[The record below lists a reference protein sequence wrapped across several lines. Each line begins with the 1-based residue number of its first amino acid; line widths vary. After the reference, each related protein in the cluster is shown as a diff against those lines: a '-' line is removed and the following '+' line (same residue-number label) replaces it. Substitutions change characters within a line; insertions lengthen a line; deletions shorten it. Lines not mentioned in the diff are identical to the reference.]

1 MLSCKMRSL
10 QDFTQLGLQLTKEQ
24 DGVYLMQQMELEA
37 KLSLFGVITPLVV
50 RTENFQV
57 EYEISEEFL
66 IMTVCLGS
74 IIH

>member
-1 MLSCKMRSL
+1 MNCR
-10 QDFTQLGLQLTKEQ
+10 
-24 DGVYLMQQMELEA
+24 VYLMQQMELEA